1 MADGAL
7 CLSVISRTLCELIDR
22 VQIFEESMSLI
33 GALVGLGV
41 ILRWSKFGK
50 DYDVEGQN
58 WAWWYIKYE
67 YGTIKLENFSSSRLR
82 STDFRN
88 LSENESWKLA
98 YNSLMA
104 SCERYAVKCK
114 QSVTR
119 MGDPSRFLS
128 YNFKWNLVANKIMLM
143 TTLYRAFHFTN
154 PGSIY
159 I

>member
-58 WAWWYIKYE
+58 
-67 YGTIKLENFSSSRLR
+67 
-82 STDFRN
+82 
-88 LSENESWKLA
+88 
-98 YNSLMA
+98 
-104 SCERYAVKCK
+104 
-114 QSVTR
+114 
-119 MGDPSRFLS
+119 
-128 YNFKWNLVANKIMLM
+128 
-143 TTLYRAFHFTN
+143 
-154 PGSIY
+154 
-159 I
+159 